1 MYPNLLA
8 PTSFKYPLNHLL
20 PLQGIIKDDELRYCP
35 STLAGLAFKI
45 NTSLVH
51 PCHPSGFSM
60 IILLRPLFR
69 LLFIKPLTTP
79 HRSIT

>member
-8 PTSFKYPLNHLL
+8 PTSFKYLLNCLL
-20 PLQGIIKDDELRYCP
+20 LLQGVIKDDELCYCP

-45 NTSLVH
+45 NTLLIH
-51 PCHPSGFSM
+51 PCHLSGFSM
-60 IILLRPLFR
+60 IILLQPPFC